1 MSVRNAR
8 KLPESTKF
16 REQVALLVC
25 CRREAA
31 QRFVSVSQWR
41 NLSAAAPANA
51 GGPEGPEGAQ
61 WAPGPRRGPMGPGAQ
76 KGPNG
81 PRGPQRWCTKFAS
94 DLLTLS
100 VKHLRGSSSLQT
112 FRPGLETSSKKT
124 TTIYLC

>member
-61 WAPGPRRGPMGPGAQ
+61 WAPKMVYQICER
-76 KGPNG
+76 
-81 PRGPQRWCTKFAS
+81 
-94 DLLTLS
+94 L

-124 TTIYLC
+124 TTRYLC